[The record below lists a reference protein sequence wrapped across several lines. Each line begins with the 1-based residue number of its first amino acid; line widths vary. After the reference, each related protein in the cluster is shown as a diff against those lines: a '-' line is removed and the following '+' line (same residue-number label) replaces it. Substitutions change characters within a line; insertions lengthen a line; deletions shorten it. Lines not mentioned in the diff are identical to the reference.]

1 MSIDIS
7 GFGLGIHLIASN
19 TYPVGVPLS
28 AFADD
33 ADPMD
38 IPGIELS
45 QTAMGLNG
53 DLVVWSS
60 ANPIAVTLNMI
71 PNGLEDIA
79 LSFLAERN
87 RVGRGKSSAR
97 DKITL
102 VAVYPDSR
110 IVTFTQGVI
119 TNAPPAISVSSSGRY
134 KSKAYQFAFENK
146 VGA

>member
-1 MSIDIS
+1 MTIDVS
-7 GFGLGIHLIASN
+7 GFGLGVHLVASK

-45 QTAMGLNG
+45 QVAMGLNG
-53 DLVVWSS
+53 DLIVWSS
-60 ANPIAVTLNMI
+60 ANPLQVTLNLI
-71 PNGLEDIA
+71 PNGIEDDA
-79 LSFLAERN
+79 LSVLAERN
-87 RVGRGKSSAR
+87 RVGRGKTSAR

-102 VAVYPDSR
+102 VAVYPDGR

-119 TNAPPAISVSSSGRY
+119 TNAPPANSIASAGRY
-134 KSKAYQFAFENK
+134 KSKSYQFAFENK
-146 VGA
+146 AGV